1 MGFWGFVDDVVD
13 GVSEVADRAKK
24 TAEWV
29 REIAEQL
36 GLPGLRDIAK
46 TTADSAGKLIIA
58 PTFVL
63 QEGQKQIDRM
73 LKSCGEGD
81 PDHAIDFTESAEAF
95 DAAELPLSGAYPSD
109 QWSGGTAAD
118 RYSERNREQHNRVVT
133 LADLDR
139 EIQRL
144 ISNEAD
150 LLPPARE
157 ALRIHHN
164 DLADFGELT
173 QYIGRMGVAGKAA
186 QFAIETLMVATTLA
200 EAIRD
205 HEDMQDKADAIAR
218 SVAKV
223 GDEYKRI
230 ADAVTISD
238 SANDYDPRIPP
249 PAGR

>member
-1 MGFWGFVDDVVD
+1 MGVFDFVDRIVD
-13 GVSEVADRAKK
+13 GVSEVADKAKK

-29 REIAEQL
+29 KEIAEQL

-81 PDHAIDFTESAEAF
+81 PDHANDFTDSAEAF
-95 DAAELPLSGAYPSD
+95 DAAETPLAGAYPSD

-118 RYSERNREQHNRVVT
+118 RYSERNKEQHDRVVT

-139 EIQRL
+139 EIHRL
-144 ISNEAD
+144 ISAEAD

-164 DLADFGELT
+164 DLADFGEFT
-173 QYIGRMGVAGKAA
+173 QYVGRMGASGKAA
-186 QFAIETLMVATTLA
+186 QFTMETMMVAATLA

-205 HEDMQDKADAIAR
+205 HEDMQGKADAIAR
-218 SVAKV
+218 KVAKV
-223 GDEYKRI
+223 GDEYKKI
-230 ADAVTISD
+230 ADDVTISD
-238 SANDYDPRIPP
+238 SANDYDPPTPP
-249 PAGR
+249 SAGR

>member
-13 GVSEVADRAKK
+13 GVSEVAEKAKK
-24 TAEWV
+24 AAEWV
-29 REIAEQL
+29 AETAEKL
-36 GLPGLRDIAK
+36 GMPTLGE
-46 TTADSAGKLIIA
+46 TARTIEHRAGKLIIA
-58 PTFVL
+58 PTVVL

-81 PDHAIDFTESAEAF
+81 PDHADEFTQSAEAF
-95 DAAELPLSGAYPSD
+95 DAAELPLAGAYPSD

-118 RYSERNREQHNRVVT
+118 RYSERNKEQHNRVAT

-139 EIQRL
+139 EIHRL

-150 LLPPARE
+150 LLPPIRRSLE
-157 ALRIHHN
+157 IHHN
-164 DLADFGELT
+164 DLADFGNLT
-173 QYIGRMGVAGKAA
+173 QYVGRMGAYGKAA
-186 QFAIETLMVATTLA
+186 QYAMEVAMVATTLA
-200 EAIRD
+200 QAIPD
-205 HEDMQDKADAIAR
+205 YESMQDEADAIAR

-223 GDEYKRI
+223 GDEYKRL
-230 ADAVTISD
+230 ADEVTISD